1 MATLL
6 PIHRQTP
13 QPRRLRRAAEAMA
26 AGQVV
31 AYPTD
36 SSYAL
41 GCALGDRAAKE
52 RIQQLRGLRSDH
64 LFTLIC
70 RDLSEI
76 SKYARVENRNFRLL
90 KAATPGAYTFVLPAT
105 KEVPNWLAQPKRKT
119 IGIRVPDDAVARG
132 LADALGTSFMSVS
145 AEWQDDG
152 GVMATADDVRDAFG
166 GSVDMILD
174 GGPAHLDGTTIVDL
188 TGDLPQVDRTGIGAL
203 APLGLE

>member
-1 MATLL
+1 MAALL

-13 QPRRLRRAAEAMA
+13 QPRRLQRAADIMQ

-52 RIQQLRGLRSDH
+52 RIQQVRGLKANH

-76 SKYARVENRNFRLL
+76 ANYAKVENRNFRLL
-90 KAATPGAYTFVLPAT
+90 KAATPGAYTFILPAT
-105 KEVPNWLAQPKRKT
+105 KNVPNWLAQAKRKT

-132 LADALGTSFMSVS
+132 LADAMGTSFMSVS
-145 AEWQDDG
+145 AEWRDG
-152 GVMATADDVRDAFG
+152 NGPIASAEDVRAAL
-166 GSVDMILD
+166 GSGVDLILD
-174 GGPAHLDGTTIVDL
+174 GGPTHIEGTTIVDL
-188 TGDLPQVDRTGIGAL
+188 TGEIPRIERKGIGPV
-203 APLGLE
+203 APLGLD